1 MLIVMFAFNV
11 MRSLRK
17 LGGLGVL
24 GLGVVDGSLIPLPG
38 SVDALIIILATRH
51 HDLWLC
57 YAVMSTVGSVI
68 GGLTTYRIALK
79 GGEKFIRA
87 KLGEKRADRLEELFT
102 RWGFAAVA
110 APAILP
116 PPLPTTPFLLVGRA
130 MRFPAWPLAPA
141 LGGG

>member
-1 MLIVMFAFNV
+1 MLIVMFAFN
-11 MRSLRK
+11 MIRSMRK
-17 LGGLGVL
+17 LGGIGLL
-24 GLGVVDGSLIPLPG
+24 ALGVVDGSLIPLPG

-51 HDLWLC
+51 HDLWLY

-102 RWGFAAVA
+102 PWGVAAVA
-110 APAILP
+110 VAAHLAPPSP
-116 PPLPTTPFLLVGRA
+116 PSPFLLVSGAVRST
-130 MRFPAWPLAPA
+130 PLPVSPAPA
-141 LGGG
+141 